1 MKKIIATLSTSLL
14 ILTLLPSQSS
24 ASVALGK
31 KIYKKRLQKKCGFTS
46 VKFARNHTQGEWEE
60 IYQAANLPK
69 EAQRI
74 CPKLDISTVKD
85 TYWDDLFEYVTKYA
99 LDGVAPNGC
108 TD

>member
-1 MKKIIATLSTSLL
+1 MTLSSSLL

-24 ASVALGK
+24 ASVAMGK
-31 KIYKKRLQKKCGFTS
+31 KIYKKKFHKKCGFSS

-60 IYQAANLPK
+60 IYEADNLPK

-74 CPKLDISTVKD
+74 CPKLDTSMIKD
-85 TYWDDLFEYVTKYA
+85 KYWDDLFEYVTKYA

-108 TD
+108 ND